1 MALEKYLALAGL
13 ALSVFFV
20 AEIITLFNFMIDPP
34 DTVEFGFEAAPKI
47 FQFISLSVAPATVVM
62 GVSFVLSKRYGSKLN
77 GALMIISGVVIL
89 TGMVFSYTMIE
100 DVQEKLVDI
109 TVQTTPLIFMGVSIP
124 IIFFGTRLLKTK
136 PRKPRKN
143 YLEDDF

>member
-1 MALEKYLALAGL
+1 MLIEKDKSAL
-13 ALSVFFV
+13 
-20 AEIITLFNFMIDPP
+20 I
-34 DTVEFGFEAAPKI
+34 
-47 FQFISLSVAPATVVM
+47 VV
-62 GVSFVLSKRYGSKLN
+62 
-77 GALMIISGVVIL
+77 
-89 TGMVFSYTMIE
+89 

-109 TVQTTPLIFMGVSIP
+109 TVETTPLIFMGVSIP